1 MQNAIEAYSQSAKT
15 SSSPRELEA
24 TLLLKAASQLQDV
37 KDQWKDTGGD
47 LNTVLHY
54 NRQLWT
60 VFVSSV
66 YSDENQL
73 PLEIKNNIA
82 SLGAF
87 IFQHSVAVLS
97 DPQPEKLTPLINI
110 NREIA
115 AGLHSAA

>member
-1 MQNAIEAYSQSAKT
+1 MQNAVEAYSRSAKT
-15 SSSPRELEA
+15 SESPRELEA
-24 TLLLKAASQLQDV
+24 TLLLKAASQLQNV
-37 KDQWKDTGGD
+37 KDDWKGPGGD
-47 LNTVLHY
+47 LTSVLHY

-66 YSDENQL
+66 SNAENPL

-87 IFQHSVAVLS
+87 IFQHSLSILS
-97 DPQPEKLTPLINI
+97 DPAPEKLTPLINI

-115 AGLHSAA
+115 AGLHSTA

>member
-1 MQNAIEAYSQSAKT
+1 MQNAVEAYSQNAKI
-15 SSSPRELEA
+15 SSTPRELEA
-24 TLLLKAASQLQDV
+24 TLLLKSASQLQAI
-37 KDQWKDTGGD
+37 KDEWNESGGQ
-47 LNTVLHY
+47 LGTVLHY

-66 YSDENQL
+66 YSDENKL

-87 IFQHSVAVLS
+87 IFQHSLSVLS

>member
-1 MQNAIEAYSQSAKT
+1 MQTAIEAYSQSTKT

-24 TLLLKAASQLQDV
+24 TLLLKAASQLQEL
-37 KDQWKDTGGD
+37 KDKWDGSDSD
-47 LNTVLHY
+47 LNSVLHY

-66 YSDENQL
+66 YSDKNTL

-115 AGLHSAA
+115 AGLHSAT